1 VKEQAAS
8 AFIRLSFR
16 FERFFPQVIKLF
28 LNRKLK
34 EYKERGLISSY
45 RIQAWRRGKY
55 HYSFVIE
62 VELEDYNKQERG
74 NYAPEIDRNSL
85 DHELDS

>member
-34 EYKERGLISSY
+34 EYKERGLISNY

-55 HYSFVIE
+55 HYSFIVD
-62 VELEDYNKQERG
+62 LF
-74 NYAPEIDRNSL
+74 L
-85 DHELDS
+85 DINEGGEE